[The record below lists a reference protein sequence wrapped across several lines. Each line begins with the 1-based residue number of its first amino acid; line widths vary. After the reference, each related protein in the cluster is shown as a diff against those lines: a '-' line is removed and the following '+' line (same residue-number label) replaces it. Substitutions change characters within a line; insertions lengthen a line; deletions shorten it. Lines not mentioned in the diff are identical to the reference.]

1 MCCQLGVWKGWG
13 KLCSLTPESKAPHP
27 IRSITIPSGGRA
39 EDRHVCDGEVLALGP
54 HIPRPSHIPGPS
66 HTPGL
71 GLWAAGERWVC
82 SGALG
87 SHTRTRHGNRA

>member
-13 KLCSLTPESKAPHP
+13 KLCSLTPESKAHP
-27 IRSITIPSGGRA
+27 PPICSITIPSGGRA
-39 EDRHVCDGEVLALGP
+39 EDRHVRDGEVLALGP
-54 HIPRPSHIPGPS
+54 HTPGPP

-87 SHTRTRHGNRA
+87 SHSRDQAW